1 MEIRLHFR
9 SVATVV
15 FSLLLGAATCAQAD
29 LIETKTGDHYNG
41 TLISM
46 NAHNLI
52 MTNEILGRITLPRNK
67 IARITLAPDLALST
81 SAVATNPIVPVTP
94 TNAAA
99 RARSLL
105 QQPATATGASNIM
118 QWVQQEL
125 LTGADPTAQ
134 TKFQA
139 LAGGL
144 LSGQISE
151 AQIRAEAQTATQ
163 QLRRL
168 KKDLGDDFGDELD
181 GYLNILDH
189 FLSQPGSTAPISNS
203 VAPPIPSPSA
213 NH

>member
-1 MEIRLHFR
+1 
-9 SVATVV
+9 
-15 FSLLLGAATCAQAD
+15 
-29 LIETKTGDHYNG
+29 
-41 TLISM
+41 
-46 NAHNLI
+46 
-52 MTNEILGRITLPRNK
+52 
-67 IARITLAPDLALST
+67 
-81 SAVATNPIVPVTP
+81 
-94 TNAAA
+94 
-99 RARSLL
+99 
-105 QQPATATGASNIM
+105 M

-163 QLRRL
+163 QLRQL

-203 VAPPIPSPSA
+203 VAPPIPSSSA